1 MSLTSEVLVW
11 ESRWDG
17 FLCFNHVDSLWINRD
32 FFKRWVEQS
41 IFIHMCNHFLGN
53 SYLSGNTLLKEVL
66 VSKAWPCAGPH
77 NQARKLK
84 VLLRVHDNCL
94 RGQIQDHWC
103 TWDQAGK
110 KPSGWGKPLLVRN
123 FSWGGQ
129 AHWKFNGKVPNSTFM
144 WRKREKPN
152 SRLVFLGGNFTL
164 VCLQW
169 VRFPAFPLP
178 ASTFQ
183 STMPFLYTHCDIY
196 FLA

>member
-1 MSLTSEVLVW
+1 MNQQ
-11 ESRWDG
+11 G
-17 FLCFNHVDSLWINRD
+17 F

-53 SYLSGNTLLKEVL
+53 SYLSGNTLLREVL
-66 VSKAWPCAGPH
+66 VSKAWPCTGSH

-123 FSWGGQ
+123 FSWGGR
-129 AHWKFNGKVPNSTFM
+129 AHWKFNGKVPSSTFM

-152 SRLVFLGGNFTL
+152 SRLVFLGGNFT
-164 VCLQW
+164 VGPFPGFSSSCLYLP
-169 VRFPAFPLP
+169 VHHAFSLH
-178 ASTFQ
+178 SLWHIF
-183 STMPFLYTHCDIY
+183 SG
-196 FLA
+196 LAGRGSSSAD